1 MSEVYCMDNRSG
13 HWVVPKPGDLIEI
26 SRLGYQHWAVY
37 VGSGYVIHLASS
49 GDFKEASTNSLLSV
63 MTEKAM
69 VKKERLR
76 DIIRGDNYCINN
88 KYDEKCNPLP
98 ANKIVQEAEALLG
111 KEMHYSVTSNNCEH
125 FVTRLRYGTARSDQ
139 VRDAVIVGTVGLV
152 GVGAMVVLAGLIGSM
167 LSPKNQT
174 KK

>member
-1 MSEVYCMDNRSG
+1 MSEGYCMDRRTG

-49 GDFKEASTNSLLSV
+49 GDFVKASTNSLLSV

-69 VKKERLR
+69 VKKELLT
-76 DIIRGDNYCINN
+76 DIVRGDDYCVNN
-88 KYDEKCNPLP
+88 KYDDRCRPLP
-98 ANKIVQEAEALLG
+98 ANKIVQEAEELLG
-111 KEMHYSVTSNNCEH
+111 EEMHYSVTSNNCEH

-139 VRDAVIVGTVGLV
+139 VRDAVIAGTVGLV
-152 GVGAMVVLAGLIGSM
+152 GVGAMVVLAGVIGSL
-167 LSPKNQT
+167 LSPRNQE